1 MSFFSFEIL
10 SHIVTPLHISKAKF
24 IINFEFYII
33 IASVLI
39 AGCIASIIPAYKG
52 SKISVANQLSQN
64 I

>member
-10 SHIVTPLHISKAKF
+10 SDIITPLNISKAKF
-24 IINFEFYII
+24 IIDNEFYII

-39 AGCIASIIPAYKG
+39 AGFIASIIPAIKG